1 VYASASATTRTACL
15 RIKPLKAYNPD
26 IEPPNTTQE
35 LNAPGL
41 EEKKHSGIG
50 IASFV
55 ISLGAALGIFLVFVI
70 AGIMETTTPGGMNE
84 KSASA
89 IIVGFCIIGLL
100 FVNLVAIGLG
110 LGGFMKKGEKKLFAV
125 LGTIFSSVIT
135 LGTIILIVIGIMMKN
150 R

>member
-1 VYASASATTRTACL
+1 LLRLPRSPSTACL

-26 IEPPNTTQE
+26 IEQQNTTQE
-35 LNAPGL
+35 LNAPSL

-50 IASFV
+50 IASFI
-55 ISLGAALGIFLVFVI
+55 ISLGAGLGIFLVFAI

-100 FVNLVAIGLG
+100 FVNLVALGLG
-110 LGGFMKKGEKKLFAV
+110 LAGLMKKGKKKLFAI
-125 LGTIFSSVIT
+125 LGTIFSSMIT

>member
-1 VYASASATTRTACL
+1 VFASASAVTSTACL

-26 IEPPNTTQE
+26 IELQNTTQE

-41 EEKKHSGIG
+41 EAKKHSGIG

-55 ISLGAALGIFLVFVI
+55 ISVGAGLGIFLVFVV
-70 AGIMETTTPGGMNE
+70 AGIMETTTPGGINE

-110 LGGFMKKGEKKLFAV
+110 LGGLMKKGKKKIFAV
-125 LGTIFSSVIT
+125 LGTIFSSAIT
-135 LGTIILIVIGIMMKN
+135 LITIILIVIGIMMKN

>member
-1 VYASASATTRTACL
+1 L

-26 IEPPNTTQE
+26 IEPPNPSQE
-35 LNAPGL
+35 LNAPAL
-41 EEKKHSGIG
+41 EAKKHSGIG

-70 AGIMETTTPGGMNE
+70 AGIMQSTTPGGMNE

-89 IIVGFCIIGLL
+89 IIVGFAIMGLL
-100 FVNLVAIGLG
+100 FINLVAIGLG
-110 LGGFMKKGEKKLFAV
+110 LGGLMKKGDKKLFAV
-125 LGTIFSSVIT
+125 LGTVISSGIT